1 MWKTFRAALVALL
14 LGWATLVSAAVDVN
28 KASQAELESI
38 KGIGPAM
45 SGRILDERKKSTFKD
60 WDDLLLRVKGMG
72 PGNARKMS
80 EAGLTVNGGAFTA
93 SAAAKPAKAAKAAA
107 DEGTKK

>member
-1 MWKTFRAALVALL
+1 MWTGFRTALAAIL

-45 SGRILDERKKSTFKD
+45 SGRILDERKQAAFKD
-60 WDDLLLRVKGMG
+60 WGDLLTRVKGLG

-80 EAGLTVNGGAFTA
+80 EAGLTVNGSTFN
-93 SAAAKPAKAAKAAA
+93 AADATPAKAAKAAS
-107 DEGTKK
+107 K

>member
-14 LGWATLVSAAVDVN
+14 LGWATLVCAAVDVN

-93 SAAAKPAKAAKAAA
+93 SAAVKPAKAAKAAA
-107 DEGTKK
+107 DEGSKK